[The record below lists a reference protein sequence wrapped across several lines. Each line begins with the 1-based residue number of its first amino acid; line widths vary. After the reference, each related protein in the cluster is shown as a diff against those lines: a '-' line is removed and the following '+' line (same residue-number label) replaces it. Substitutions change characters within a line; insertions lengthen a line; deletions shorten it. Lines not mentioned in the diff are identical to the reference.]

1 MILRRN
7 NAPDAFAR
15 FIGRGFIRCGID
27 LRALDEA
34 GMPPRHETARPIAVA
49 TVTATPKHIPALFER
64 PMTGELVPTT
74 ALDDAKE
81 VTP

>member
-1 MILRRN
+1 MILLRN

-15 FIGRGFIRCGID
+15 FISRGFIRYPIQ
-27 LRALDEA
+27 LRAPDEA
-34 GMPPRHETARPIAVA
+34 GMPPQREGARPTAA
-49 TVTATPKHIPALFER
+49 RSATATPMHIPALFER
-64 PMTGELVPTT
+64 PISGELVPTT

>member
-1 MILRRN
+1 MILLRN

-15 FIGRGFIRCGID
+15 FISRGFIHYGIQ
-27 LRALDEA
+27 LRAPDEA
-34 GMPPRHETARPIAVA
+34 GMPPQHEAAPPIAA
-49 TVTATPKHIPALFER
+49 TSATATPKHMPVLFER
-64 PMTGELVPTT
+64 PISGELVPTT